1 TPVLV
6 AKGPIPS
13 GTRVVQALH
22 EELFTRER
30 LPVSSVPADAV
41 SSITTDISNLVTSA
55 AIQPGQVLLREML
68 VQPRQVTG
76 AIAIPRGKVAI
87 SVEVCLAEEVAGYLK
102 PGSHIAVFNT
112 YQSGSSQNLEQSC
125 QSTHQ
130 VQNKDSVFTR
140 LLLSD
145 VEVLSVTAAPPTT
158 GT

>member
-1 TPVLV
+1 
-6 AKGPIPS
+6 
-13 GTRVVQALH
+13 
-22 EELFTRER
+22 
-30 LPVSSVPADAV
+30 
-41 SSITTDISNLVTSA
+41 
-55 AIQPGQVLLREML
+55 
-68 VQPRQVTG
+68 
-76 AIAIPRGKVAI
+76 RGKVAI

-158 GT
+158 GTTSSDGTVLTSGATTATSQGAVFVTVAVTQREAEQLILSAQTGLPYFALTTLESGITRDVRPAQLFKP